1 MKKALFIILAFP
13 LFVFSQ
19 KVTYTGIIL
28 VDSIPEELLYPGADE
43 MGFITAGDN
52 NQPVGFGYEMS
63 ELNYKIVAKL
73 GNEFSDYK
81 GVDAKAFYKNDT
93 LFFHSHVKYK
103 DVQTWCYYSWDSKKL
118 SLMETVTIDPS
129 SEATREGEAA
139 LRKGNIREAAEHYNK
154 VKYVSPSTLA
164 KTAFNLLGVAH
175 IHAKDK
181 FNSNDLKGA
190 VEDMDGAFV
199 YHLNDSLLKS
209 PDEFAYNKI
218 VMGNFEPRQAD
229 SLGPW
234 LSNYALF
241 LYKADSLERALKQAQ
256 FVIMCYPKM
265 ADTYLTLADVLYD
278 LKREEESMPIY
289 DKYILL
295 MTARGDE
302 SLVPLRAKERKEP
315 KKDPKKKN
323 EQD

>member
-1 MKKALFIILAFP
+1 MKKALFLILSIP
-13 LFVFSQ
+13 VILYSQ
-19 KVTYTGIIL
+19 KVTYTGIIM
-28 VDSIPEELLYPGADE
+28 VDSIPDELLYPGASE
-43 MGFITAGDN
+43 MGFITAGEN
-52 NQPVGFGYEMS
+52 NQPVGFGYEIS
-63 ELNYKIVAKL
+63 ELNYKIIAKL
-73 GNEFSDYK
+73 GNEFKDYK

-93 LFFHSHVKYK
+93 LFFYSHLKYK

-118 SLMETVTIDPS
+118 TLMETVTTDPS
-129 SEATREGEAA
+129 AEAARAGEAA

-154 VKYVSPSTLA
+154 VKYVPASTLA

-199 YHLNDSLLKS
+199 YFLNDSLLKS

-218 VMGNFEPRQAD
+218 VMGNFEPKQAD

-234 LSNYALF
+234 LANYALF
-241 LYKADSLERALKQAQ
+241 LYKADSLERGLKQAK
-256 FVIMCYPKM
+256 FTIMCYPNM
-265 ADTYLTLADVLYD
+265 CETYLTLADILYD
-278 LKREEESMPIY
+278 LKREEEAMPVY
-289 DKYILL
+289 DKYLLL
-295 MTARGDE
+295 MTKKGDE
-302 SLVPLRAKERKEP
+302 SLVPVRVKERREP

-323 EQD
+323 EED